1 MKKLIYAAALTL
13 GVASFNFP
21 AHAIT
26 VNTPEPFIQIVH
38 AVQFPK
44 IVKPGNDITVRQ
56 SFSLRI
62 PRTTGNLS
70 QLTIDIPSG
79 LNVGRDITISDKLPR
94 KVKSQISINSHKIIM
109 TFLQP
114 VPPGNT
120 LNISQGKRI

>member
-13 GVASFNFP
+13 AVASFDLS
-21 AHAIT
+21 AHANT

-62 PRTTGNLS
+62 PQTSGNLS
-70 QLTIDIPSG
+70 QLTINIPSG
-79 LNVGRDITISDKLPR
+79 LNVGKEITISDKLP
-94 KVKSQISINSHKIIM
+94 
-109 TFLQP
+109 
-114 VPPGNT
+114 
-120 LNISQGKRI
+120 QG